1 MYTPKSTGT
10 LFYVNTLN
18 PTISGRITII

>member
-1 MYTPKSTGT
+1 MYTPKSAGI